1 MRKLVLLVMVLLL
14 AVPAFAQNCSDPT
27 GCNVAFNVYV
37 EKYKAIYDYTLNA
50 KFFFTFAYI
59 ELDPKALADCEVF
72 KCDYN
77 AGNYVKSFVGTYDD
91 NITDSFSRFE
101 GIGQANQAAGFAVN
115 QGNVVAIAA
124 TEGTKKSAAMTEVGV
139 EQTNYFNHLDSCINL
154 TASTITDSFNRFDGI
169 GQVNQS
175 PGSMNNQNNVVAVS
189 AGLTGS
195 SGNSGNT
202 ETYGGGRSYENG
214 VLATNDTFL
223 SQNNVFNCA
232 QVNFAYSYNSISSSF
247 NGFTGIG
254 QANQSSGSMN
264 NQANIVSISFAG
276 NR

>member
-1 MRKLVLLVMVLLL
+1 MKKLVLLVMVLLL
-14 AVPAFAQNCSDPT
+14 AVPALATENGCSDPT
-27 GCNVAFNVYV
+27 GCNVAFNVNV
-37 EKYKAIYDYTLNA
+37 EKDKVICDYTLNA

-59 ELDPKALADCEVF
+59 DLDPKALADCEVF

-77 AGNYVKSFVGTYDD
+77 TGNVVKSFVGTYDD
-91 NITDSFSRFE
+91 NMTGSFSRFE

-139 EQTNYFNHLDSCINL
+139 EQTNYNNKLESCIDQ
-154 TASTITDSFNRFDGI
+154 TTSTICDSFNRFDGI

-195 SGNSGNT
+195 SGGA

-223 SQNNVFNCA
+223 SQNNVNNCA

>member
-1 MRKLVLLVMVLLL
+1 MKKLVLLVMVLLL
-14 AVPAFAQNCSDPT
+14 AVPALAQNCSDPT
-27 GCNVAFNVYV
+27 GCNVSFDVNV
-37 EKYKAIYDYTLNA
+37 EKDKVICDYTLNA
-50 KFFFTFAYI
+50 KFFFTFAFTV
-59 ELDPKALADCEVF
+59 LDPNSLADCEVF

-77 AGNYVKSFVGTYDD
+77 TGNVVKSFVGTYDD
-91 NITDSFSRFE
+91 NMTGSFSRFE

-139 EQTNYFNHLDSCINL
+139 EQTNYNNKLESCFDL
-154 TASTITDSFNRFDGI
+154 TASTICDSFNTFNGI

-195 SGNSGNT
+195 GSSGGESFG
-202 ETYGGGRSYENG
+202 YSRENG

-223 SQNNVFNCA
+223 SQNNVYNCA
-232 QVNFAYSYNSISSSF
+232 QVNFAYSYNSISGSF